1 MKPARLSLRL
11 GLSVSLMGAALVLLL
26 ASLAVLALDHELD
39 NRARKVLARK
49 MEQIEHS
56 LGVDLKAS
64 DLGSRAHPLLDLV
77 MGHDDLSLNIIAQTG
92 RHPALLSLGPAVEAE
107 PLRRIAAGTA
117 LGYSEWQDSA
127 EARLMTAARLM
138 TLRDGTPVRVLLT
151 LNRADDL
158 GLLQAY
164 LRSTLLALPLLLL
177 LIGIAAWK
185 LVQRGLLPLRRFR
198 RIAAQ
203 VSAQELSH
211 RLPEDKLPQELSALA
226 RGINVMLDRLDG
238 GVQRLSQ
245 FSDDLAHELRTPISN
260 LMGRA

>member
-92 RHPALLSLGPAVEAE
+92 RHPALLSLGLQWRPSRCGVSRPGRRWATANGRTAPRPA
-107 PLRRIAAGTA
+107 
-117 LGYSEWQDSA
+117 
-127 EARLMTAARLM
+127 
-138 TLRDGTPVRVLLT
+138 
-151 LNRADDL
+151 
-158 GLLQAY
+158 
-164 LRSTLLALPLLLL
+164 
-177 LIGIAAWK
+177 
-185 LVQRGLLPLRRFR
+185 
-198 RIAAQ
+198 
-203 VSAQELSH
+203 
-211 RLPEDKLPQELSALA
+211 
-226 RGINVMLDRLDG
+226 
-238 GVQRLSQ
+238 
-245 FSDDLAHELRTPISN
+245 
-260 LMGRA
+260 